1 MKGGISRKYSVNE
14 VESKEMSDGEHIP
27 DEIES
32 TNTFRNKK
40 LEIMRSET
48 LNIRARATIKT

>member
-32 TNTFRNKK
+32 TNTFRNEK
-40 LEIMRSET
+40 LKIMRSET
-48 LNIRARATIKT
+48 LNIRARAT